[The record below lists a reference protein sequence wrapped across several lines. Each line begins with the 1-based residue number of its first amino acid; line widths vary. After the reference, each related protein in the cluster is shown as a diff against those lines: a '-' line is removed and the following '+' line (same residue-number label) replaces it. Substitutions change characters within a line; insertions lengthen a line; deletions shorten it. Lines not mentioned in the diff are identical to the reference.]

1 MQEVKI
7 KSKKPKKMLI
17 LMRTEKNIDSI
28 HFFSLN
34 LPIIKESLQ
43 IKKKK

>member
-7 KSKKPKKMLI
+7 KSKNPKKMLVS
-17 LMRTEKNIDSI
+17 MRNEKNIDSI

-34 LPIIKESLQ
+34 LPTIKKSLQ
-43 IKKKK
+43 I